1 MDNYAEMVAR
11 HKMEMD
17 ALPLGFAFDQEQFRA
32 MMESWGLDSN
42 QDLTKI
48 YRLPEIGAYIQKK
61 DAGTLQETIQRH
73 LNERKQAVAADST
86 GTGFIYQ
93 MFLMELADHE
103 YGYTGDPTDALDSIG
118 ITMDEVQS
126 DPRLQAGYQKAVKQ
140 ISERME

>member
-48 YRLPEIGAYIQKK
+48 YRLPEIGAYIQKRMQ
-61 DAGTLQETIQRH
+61 ALC
-73 LNERKQAVAADST
+73 RKPSSATSMRGSKPLLLILLEQA
-86 GTGFIYQ
+86 
-93 MFLMELADHE
+93 L
-103 YGYTGDPTDALDSIG
+103 SI
-118 ITMDEVQS
+118 
-126 DPRLQAGYQKAVKQ
+126 RCF
-140 ISERME
+140 

>member
-17 ALPLGFAFDQEQFRA
+17 ALPLGFAFDQEEFRA
-32 MMESWGLDSN
+32 MMESWG
-42 QDLTKI
+42 
-48 YRLPEIGAYIQKK
+48 
-61 DAGTLQETIQRH
+61 
-73 LNERKQAVAADST
+73 
-86 GTGFIYQ
+86 
-93 MFLMELADHE
+93 
-103 YGYTGDPTDALDSIG
+103 LDSIG

>member
-42 QDLTKI
+42 QDLMKI

-93 MFLMELADHE
+93 MFLMELADPE